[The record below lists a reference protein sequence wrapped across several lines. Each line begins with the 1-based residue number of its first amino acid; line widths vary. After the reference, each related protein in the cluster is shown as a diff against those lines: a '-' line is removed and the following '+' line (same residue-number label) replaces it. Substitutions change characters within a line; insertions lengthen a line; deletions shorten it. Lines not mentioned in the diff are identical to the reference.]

1 MKPIH
6 VIGLIL
12 IPAFGIV
19 WCFQIWSAGQWK
31 GTLQGEGNGQ
41 YYEQKQRRADALSF
55 VHEAMKDDS
64 PTPINHATDVS
75 GPPWGD
81 RLQNTIT
88 GWMRSIK
95 GGVQQMLPQPPP
107 SQARLAPPPAMA
119 GDYKTTEGKEYKDAT
134 VTRVEID
141 GITVKTKSG
150 ISKLS
155 FADLPKEVQQ
165 RFHYDPQTATAYSV
179 QQAAQHDVYNKHQ
192 EEIRQRQREADAQNQ
207 ANAARQQ
214 AANAATQLEADQWLI
229 EHPERR

>member
-75 GPPWGD
+75 GPPWGIGSKT
-81 RLQNTIT
+81 QSPA
-88 GWMRSIK
+88 GCVRSRVASSK
-95 GGVQQMLPQPPP
+95 CSLSRRPPRRASPLHPQ
-107 SQARLAPPPAMA
+107 
-119 GDYKTTEGKEYKDAT
+119 
-134 VTRVEID
+134 
-141 GITVKTKSG
+141 
-150 ISKLS
+150 
-155 FADLPKEVQQ
+155 
-165 RFHYDPQTATAYSV
+165 
-179 QQAAQHDVYNKHQ
+179 
-192 EEIRQRQREADAQNQ
+192 
-207 ANAARQQ
+207 
-214 AANAATQLEADQWLI
+214 W
-229 EHPERR
+229 